1 MFSNFVV
8 AVSAVI
14 PIFVL
19 IGIGLFV
26 KHAKLM
32 TPEELK
38 HTNRMVFRVFF
49 FCMMFANIYRADFE
63 DGFDPSLVVFGM
75 TAVTLLFLA
84 SMAFAVW
91 FEKDNRKRGSIAQA
105 IFRSN
110 FVILGIPIVVN
121 IFGEE
126 AALIPTM
133 MIAAIVPLYNIFAVF
148 ELEMF
153 RGGKFQLIPI
163 LIRVLK
169 NPMIDGIIL
178 GALCRLLPFPIPDP
192 ILKPIAQVGAAT
204 TPVALIILGARP
216 LGQHDRAPHRR
227 ACHHADSRRAA
238 RLPRCRVR
246 HAHRHLRNAV
256 RCRFIR
262 HGAADGRRRRAR
274 RQLRRLHIRTV
285 GVHDVRM
292 GLCDKDARAVLI
304 RQYVPLNYPLSHASR
319 ASSPRGRACCCL
331 YLSINRGTLWQ
342 AKDHFFAYLLSTSL
356 PSPAAHP
363 PARSLAMAL
372 SLRAARLC
380 ATCIFRAFTNGRCC
394 SCARMPPR
402 RCSSFAE
409 SSISR

>member
-84 SMAFAVW
+84 AMAFSIW
-91 FEKDNRKRGSIAQA
+91 FEKDNRKRGSMAQA

-153 RGGKFQLIPI
+153 RGGKFQLVPI

-204 TPVALIILGARP
+204 TPVALIILGASFEKGGISDIVAP
-216 LGQHDRAPHRR
+216 AIMLTAAALLGFRGAEFVTLIAIFATP
-227 ACHHADSRRAA
+227 C
-238 RLPRCRVR
+238 
-246 HAHRHLRNAV
+246 AV
-256 RCRFIR
+256 
-262 HGAADGRRRRAR
+262 
-274 RQLRRLHIRTV
+274 
-285 GVHDVRM
+285 
-292 GLCDKDARAVLI
+292 
-304 RQYVPLNYPLSHASR
+304 AS
-319 ASSPRGRACCCL
+319 
-331 YLSINRGTLWQ
+331 Y
-342 AKDHFFAYLLSTSL
+342 
-356 PSPAAHP
+356 
-363 PARSLAMAL
+363 AMAQQMGADAALAGNCVVFTSAL
-372 SLRAARLC
+372 S
-380 ATCIFRAFTNGRCC
+380 AFTMFGWV
-394 SCARMPPR
+394 
-402 RCSSFAE
+402 FVTKTLGLF
-409 SSISR
+409 

>member
-19 IGIGLFV
+19 ISIGLFV
-26 KHAKLM
+26 KRAKLM

-84 SMAFAVW
+84 SMAFSMW
-91 FEKDNRKRGSIAQA
+91 FEKDNRKRGSMAQA

-121 IFGEE
+121 IFGED

-178 GALCRLLPFPIPDP
+178 GALCRFLPFPIPDP

-204 TPVALIILGARP
+204 TPVALIILGASFEK
-216 LGQHDRAPHRR
+216 GGISE
-227 ACHHADSRRAA
+227 SRRDLWACTFA
-238 RLPRCRVR
+238 RLIAAPAIMLTAAALLGFRDAEFVTLIAIFATPC
-246 HAHRHLRNAV
+246 AV
-256 RCRFIR
+256 
-262 HGAADGRRRRAR
+262 
-274 RQLRRLHIRTV
+274 
-285 GVHDVRM
+285 
-292 GLCDKDARAVLI
+292 
-304 RQYVPLNYPLSHASR
+304 AS
-319 ASSPRGRACCCL
+319 
-331 YLSINRGTLWQ
+331 Y
-342 AKDHFFAYLLSTSL
+342 
-356 PSPAAHP
+356 
-363 PARSLAMAL
+363 AMAQQMGADAALAGNCVVFTSAL
-372 SLRAARLC
+372 S
-380 ATCIFRAFTNGRCC
+380 AFTMFGWV
-394 SCARMPPR
+394 
-402 RCSSFAE
+402 FVTKTLGLF
-409 SSISR
+409 

>member
-19 IGIGLFV
+19 ISIGLFV
-26 KHAKLM
+26 KRAKLM

-84 SMAFAVW
+84 SMAFSMW
-91 FEKDNRKRGSIAQA
+91 FEKDNRKRGSMAQA

-121 IFGEE
+121 IFGED

-204 TPVALIILGARP
+204 TPVALIILGAHRRQPPRP
-216 LGQHDRAPHRR
+216 LGQHDCTPHRR
-227 ACHHADSRRAA
+227 TCHHADGRRAS
-238 RLPRCRVR
+238 RFPRCRIR
-246 HAHRHLRNAV
+246 HAHRHLRDAV
-256 RCRFIR
+256 RCGVVC
-262 HGAADGRRRRAR
+262 HGTADGRRCRAR
-274 RQLRRLHIRTV
+274 RQLRRLHIRTL
-285 GVHDVRM
+285 GIHDVRV
-292 GLCDKDARAVLI
+292 GLRDKDARTVLMYI
-304 RQYVPLNYPLSHASR
+304 IERKEALRWLTLPCLEHVSASHR
-319 ASSPRGRACCCL
+319 A
-331 YLSINRGTLWQ
+331 
-342 AKDHFFAYLLSTSL
+342 
-356 PSPAAHP
+356 
-363 PARSLAMAL
+363 M
-372 SLRAARLC
+372 
-380 ATCIFRAFTNGRCC
+380 
-394 SCARMPPR
+394 
-402 RCSSFAE
+402 
-409 SSISR
+409 